1 MSEFPTCS
9 TETELPS
16 PSKPRSIWAS
26 IKSWLATRTR
36 PQPEA
41 IEHRLIALLEK
52 QHATLDRVVQAKFD
66 VPMRVTAPPQPR
78 EPMLPPYMLT
88 DVLSVEN
95 DAEFLS
101 QTDSLSN

>member
-1 MSEFPTCS
+1 M
-9 TETELPS
+9 TEPQTYSPATELPS

-26 IKSWLATRTR
+26 IKSWFATRTR
-36 PQPEA
+36 PQPEP
-41 IEHRLIALLEK
+41 IEHRLIALLER

-66 VPMRVTAPPQPR
+66 VPMRVTAPPPPST
-78 EPMLPPYMLT
+78 PMLPPYMLT
-88 DVLSVEN
+88 DVLSVDD

>member
-1 MSEFPTCS
+1 MNEFPTCS
-9 TETELPS
+9 TETALPS
-16 PSKPRSIWAS
+16 PSKRPSIWAW
-26 IKSWLATRTR
+26 IKSLFATSTR
-36 PQPEA
+36 PQPEP

-66 VPMRVTAPPQPR
+66 VPMRVTAPPQQSA
-78 EPMLPPYMLT
+78 PMLPPYMLS
-88 DVLSVEN
+88 DVLSTES